1 MELIMDFKSLND
13 KNFLLFATQHYDN
26 PQCESMDEFH
36 EDLNRIKYIKRLLKK
51 YKKTGVLRERLLLN
65 HIIILQNIFGPVCSS
80 RILFFKLEPELHSEL
95 KTFLVFLNYL
105 PDELPEVRIDEIP
118 LDNKIITTLRKI

>member
-1 MELIMDFKSLND
+1 MEFKSLND

-26 PQCESMDEFH
+26 PQCESMDEFN

-65 HIIILQNIFGPVCSS
+65 HIIILQNIFGPICCS
-80 RILFFKLEPELHSEL
+80 RILFFKIETELHSEL

-105 PDELPEVRIDEIP
+105 PDELPDVKVDEIP
-118 LDNKIITTLRKI
+118 LDNKIITALRNI

>member
-65 HIIILQNIFGPVCSS
+65 HIIILQNIFGPSCCS
-80 RILFFKLEPELHSEL
+80 RILFFKLESELHSEL

-105 PDELPEVRIDEIP
+105 PDELPDVKVDEIP
-118 LDNKIITTLRKI
+118 LDNKIITALRNI

>member
-1 MELIMDFKSLND
+1 MGLIMEFKSLND

-26 PQCESMDEFH
+26 PQCESMDEFN

-65 HIIILQNIFGPVCSS
+65 HIIILQNIIGPICCS
-80 RILFFKLEPELHSEL
+80 RILFFKIETELHSEL

-105 PDELPEVRIDEIP
+105 PDELPDVKVDEIP
-118 LDNKIITTLRKI
+118 LDNKIITALRNI